1 MDVQAVSGAATIAL
15 VLTLAFFAIAAL
27 RAVTARLLPTQR
39 FFRNAIM
46 RESADRFRTRLLQT
60 ERTQRT
66 YLFSLILF
74 SLLFVAAYWL
84 NAGSLYESYPE
95 WQLWLLLAAVSG
107 SGAFVLY
114 RIVGCFI
121 AWRRLR
127 FERDAV
133 IAIGHGLSRMPVEN
147 GHLFHDVE
155 TPNGAIDHVLVG
167 VKGVYGVHVIARRAS
182 RDASVEARAGKLEF
196 SDTDESISVSD
207 MRRRNSALSRQ
218 LSALCDTRVNVRLVV
233 GLPGW
238 DRIQQGD
245 DSLLIVNE
253 RTLPMIKGW
262 RDTHEFLLND
272 VIETINTH
280 IAQASQLDK

>member
-1 MDVQAVSGAATIAL
+1 MDVQAISGAATIAM
-15 VLTLAFFAIAAL
+15 VFTLAFFAIAGL

-39 FFRNAIM
+39 FFQNAIM
-46 RESADRFRTRLLQT
+46 RESADRFRSRLQQT
-60 ERTQRT
+60 ERAQRT

-74 SLLFVAAYWL
+74 ALLFAAAYWL

-95 WQLWLLLAAVSG
+95 WQLWLLLAAVVG
-107 SGAFVLY
+107 SGLFVLY
-114 RIVGCFI
+114 RIIACFI
-121 AWRRLR
+121 AWRRLS

-155 TPNGAIDHVLVG
+155 TPVGAIDHVLVG
-167 VKGVYGVHVIARRAS
+167 VKGVYGVHVVARRPG
-182 RDASVEARAGKLEF
+182 RDASVEALAGKLEF
-196 SDTDESISVSD
+196 SDSEDAVSVSD
-207 MRRRNSALSRQ
+207 MRRCNSALSRQ
-218 LSALCDTRVNVRLVV
+218 LSALCETRINVRLVV

-238 DRIQQGD
+238 DSIQQGD

-272 VIETINTH
+272 VIETINRH
-280 IAQASQLDK
+280 IAQTSRIGK